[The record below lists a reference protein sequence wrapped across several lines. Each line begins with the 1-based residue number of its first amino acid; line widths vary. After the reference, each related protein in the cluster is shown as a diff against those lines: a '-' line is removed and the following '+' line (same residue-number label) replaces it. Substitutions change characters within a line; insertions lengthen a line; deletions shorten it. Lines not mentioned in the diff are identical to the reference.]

1 VYANEP
7 LAAATDSFPLHL
19 VAGTHLLQPELRPLL
34 DALADMRPLELVER
48 DMATDIVLD
57 HSTSLMV

>member
-1 VYANEP
+1 
-7 LAAATDSFPLHL
+7 L